1 MSSDYCCSSQNSEL
15 ANLLIH
21 ATVGLS
27 GAFMDSRTLKLP
39 VIVFCLFDDEPSQIY
54 VLPIRY
60 ANLFYCE
67 LEVSQKKLCM
77 CITSPCDTFRCQ
89 LKDDNKDNFHGT
101 QLVLCLFNTNIS

>member
-1 MSSDYCCSSQNSEL
+1 MSLADCYSSQNSEL

-27 GAFMDSRTLKLP
+27 GAFMGSRILKLP

-60 ANLFYCE
+60 ASLFYSE
-67 LEVSQKKLCM
+67 LEVAIRKVCM
-77 CITSPCDTFRCQ
+77 YITSPCDTFRCP
-89 LKDDNKDNFHGT
+89 LKDDNKDSFHGT